1 MGRVSIEGYSEEG
14 TTTSPFDVSD
24 TFDACWEGTGYN
36 SLFMQM
42 MLCNHTSRFDVA
54 IAAIRGGAAHN
65 PKVALAAHEAE
76 SYIKHM
82 AKKEREYIYKTGK
95 GVLWF

>member
-1 MGRVSIEGYSEEG
+1 
-14 TTTSPFDVSD
+14 
-24 TFDACWEGTGYN
+24 
-36 SLFMQM
+36 

-65 PKVALAAHEAE
+65 PRVAVVAHEAE

-82 AKKEREYIYKTGK
+82 AQKERAYIYQHGK
-95 GVLWF
+95 GQVVMFIICFWLIDLFFFSLYLDHDYIFDTPKFEGR